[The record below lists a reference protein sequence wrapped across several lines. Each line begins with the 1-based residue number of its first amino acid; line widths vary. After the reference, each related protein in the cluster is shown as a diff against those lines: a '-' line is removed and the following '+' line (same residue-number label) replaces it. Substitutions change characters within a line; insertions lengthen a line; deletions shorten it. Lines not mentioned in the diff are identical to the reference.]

1 MAPDVNPACAGTT
14 VNFTAIATNSGP
26 TPVYQWKVNGV
37 NAGVN
42 AAIYSYIPVTGDV
55 VTVVLTSNAVCAS
68 GNPATSAPVTMNI
81 NTLPTATTSQ
91 VNVACFGGSTGTAT
105 AIPSGGTG
113 VYTYSWNTIPGQTSV
128 TATGLSAGTYIVTVS
143 DGNSCT
149 ATASAI
155 ITQPATALSGS
166 ITTQTNVSVPG
177 GNNGSVTVT
186 GSGGTS
192 PYQYKIGAGAF
203 QASGTFGTLTA
214 GSYTITIEDI
224 NLCTSNVDVTITQP
238 AATVSGSI
246 SSQTNV
252 TCFGASNGIVTVTGS
267 GGVTPY
273 EYSLNAGTYQASGT
287 FGSLAAGTYTVT
299 VRDAVLSTFDINVT
313 ITQPASSV
321 AGSISSQT
329 NVLCFSNNTGS
340 VTVAG
345 SGGVS
350 PYTYKLGSGSYQ
362 ASGTFGSLIAGPYT
376 VTVQDANLC
385 TFDVAVSITQP
396 VSVLSGSI
404 TSQTDVSC
412 FGSTNGSVSVA
423 GSGGTAPYMY
433 SLNGG
438 PFQASGSF
446 GTLAGATYTVT
457 VRDLNLCTASVS
469 VTISEPA
476 TLSISSAGV
485 NASCPGVEDGSITL
499 TITGGTQP
507 YSVIWSDGILTQD
520 RLNIADGTY
529 SVVVTD
535 KNGCAAS
542 LDIVVAVVGSD
553 QCIEI
558 PTIITPNNDGFNDT
572 WQIKNIDLFPN
583 AEVFVFTR
591 WGKLVFHT
599 KNLAANQWNG
609 TFNGTPLPT
618 DSYHY
623 ILYLNDG
630 SKTRSG
636 VISIIR

>member
-1 MAPDVNPACAGTT
+1 MAPDANPVCAGTT
-14 VNFTAIATNSGP
+14 VNFTAIATNGGT

-42 AAIYSYIPVTGDV
+42 AATYSFIPVTGDV
-55 VTVVLTSNAVCAS
+55 VTVVLTSNAVCTS
-68 GNPATSAPVTMNI
+68 GNPATSTPVTMNI
-81 NTLPTATTSQ
+81 NALPTATITQ

-113 VYTYSWNTIPGQTSV
+113 VYTYSWNTIPVQTSV

-166 ITTQTNVSVPG
+166 ITSQTNVTVPG
-177 GNNGSVTVT
+177 GNNGSVTVA

-192 PYQYKIGAGAF
+192 PYQYKSGAGTY

-214 GSYTITIEDI
+214 GSYTITVQDA
-224 NLCTSNVDVTITQP
+224 NLCTFDVAVTITQP

-252 TCFGASNGIVTVTGS
+252 SCFGSSNGSVTVAGS
-267 GGVTPY
+267 GGFTPY

-287 FGSLAAGTYTVT
+287 FGSLAAGIYTVT
-299 VRDAVLSTFDINVT
+299 VRDAVLSTFDVSVT
-313 ITQPASSV
+313 ITQPVSSV
-321 AGSISSQT
+321 AGSISTQT
-329 NVLCFSNNTGS
+329 NILCFGNNSGS

-385 TFDVAVSITQP
+385 TFNVAVNITQP
-396 VSVLSGSI
+396 AAVLAGAI
-404 TSQTDVSC
+404 TSQTNVSC
-412 FGSTNGSVSVA
+412 FGSTNGSVTIA

-438 PFQASGSF
+438 AFQASGTFNS
-446 GTLAGATYTVT
+446 LPGAAYTVT
-457 VRDLNLCTASVS
+457 VRDINLCTANVS

-476 TLSISSAGV
+476 TLSILSTSV
-485 NASCPGVEDGSITL
+485 SASCPGVTDGSISL

-507 YSVIWSDGILTQD
+507 YSVIWSDGVLTQD
-520 RLNIADGTY
+520 RLNIAYGTY

-535 KNGCAAS
+535 QNGCAAS
-542 LDIVVAVVGSD
+542 LDIVVAVIGSE

-591 WGKLVFHT
+591 WGKQVFHS
-599 KNLAANQWNG
+599 KNLSANQWDG

-623 ILYLNDG
+623 ILHLNDG
-630 SKTRSG
+630 SKPRSG